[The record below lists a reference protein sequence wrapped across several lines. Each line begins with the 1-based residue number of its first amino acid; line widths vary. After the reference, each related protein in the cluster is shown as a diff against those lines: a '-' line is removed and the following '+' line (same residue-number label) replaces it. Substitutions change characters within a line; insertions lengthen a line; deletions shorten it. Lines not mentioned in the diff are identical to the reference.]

1 MISLP
6 VPSYDCVLDA
16 SVGIKLFLVEDHSKR
31 ARALFAHLEGPLPAQ
46 FFVPDLFFVEC
57 ANILWKY
64 VRRFGY
70 PSQSAQQDVADL
82 VALPVQVVPTGAL
95 VESALKL
102 ALDYSLT
109 AYDASYV
116 ALSDRLA
123 LPLVT
128 ADERLVQSL
137 DGTRLDV
144 RSLVDW
150 P

>member
-1 MISLP
+1 MP
-6 VPSYDCVLDA
+6 VLSYDCVVDA
-16 SVGIKLFLVEDHSKR
+16 SVGIKLFLVEAYSER
-31 ARALFAHLEGPLPAQ
+31 ARALFAHLADPLPAQ

-57 ANILWKY
+57 TNILWKY

-70 PSQSAQQDVADL
+70 PPQSAQPDVADL
-82 VALPVQVVPTGAL
+82 VCVPVQAVPTGAL

-102 ALDYSLT
+102 ALDHGLT

-116 ALSDRLA
+116 ALAVRLA

-128 ADERLVQSL
+128 ADERLIQSL
-137 DGTRLDV
+137 EGVRLDV